1 MTKDRPAKPKV
12 GNLVRG
18 YKKLPYPGL
27 EEVTG
32 IIVDTRGLEVC
43 VLSNY
48 GELVWIKRTEVEV
61 LQ

>member
-1 MTKDRPAKPKV
+1 MTNDQPPNPKV

-27 EEVTG
+27 EEITG
-32 IIVDTRGLEVC
+32 IVVQANGLEIC